1 MEIKKAH
8 IPAVNCGH
16 CIATIKRELSYI
28 DGIESVEG
36 DPLAK
41 DVTIRWRAPLTWELI
56 RSKLIEIGY
65 PPEE

>member
-1 MEIKKAH
+1 MEKRKVH

-16 CIATIKRELSYI
+16 CIATIKRELSEI
-28 DGIESVEG
+28 DGIESVKG
-36 DPLAK
+36 DPHTK
-41 DVTIRWRAPLTWELI
+41 DVTISWRVPLTWELI